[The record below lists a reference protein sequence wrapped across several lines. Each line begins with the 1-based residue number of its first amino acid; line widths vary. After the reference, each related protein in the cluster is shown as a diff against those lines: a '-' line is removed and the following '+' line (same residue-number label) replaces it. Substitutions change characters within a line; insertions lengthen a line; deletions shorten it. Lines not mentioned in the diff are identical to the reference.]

1 MKNLKIG
8 GKTEESLK
16 VDIGQSEG
24 KYHQEKT
31 TEIQPISDCS
41 IKTKK

>member
-8 GKTEESLK
+8 RKTEEYLK

-24 KYHQEKT
+24 KYYLEKT
-31 TEIQPISDCS
+31 TEIQPISDFS